1 MSSHN
6 INEHILNYGEID
18 INKSKVLI
26 ENMDEKEK
34 EKYEFLIQML
44 PQYQDRVKR
53 DKESYKEE
61 FLKILKKFEEQ
72 FTIFS
77 FDPSRKI
84 KGFKELLLFFS
95 HLSYLYKKETEF
107 ISKGLCKILSENY
120 LIIPHEIRLTIVD
133 SLSILCKSG
142 ILSLLEVIPLFFNLM
157 RCQDKILRKRLTD
170 YILSSLTKVNE
181 KHKNIN
187 INKNIQ
193 NYCEK
198 LLEDSNKKL
207 ARKTLNI
214 IIKLYQ
220 KRIWNDSRTI
230 NMLANIAVN
239 SKDIKISSAACQFFL
254 SEYNADKGD
263 SSDEEDLEELKNK
276 YKLLGKGYSQ
286 KTKKRKTK
294 LKQLMKSIERK
305 EERNKKVK
313 ITSDFLPIDQLNDP
327 LTFAEKLYHLLNT
340 FQSGNF
346 SNKLIVLRLLGRI
359 LGRHHLI
366 INNFFNSMIPII
378 KSEQKDLNIILA
390 SIIEATHDQ
399 IPPIELE
406 PLIKKLFDFF
416 ISDVLPPQHITLGL
430 NTLYGILDRCPYC
443 LNEEYYTICEEL
455 KTYKNKSVS
464 NAARA
469 VCNLYNDKNGK
480 NNEFGD
486 AYNNDTIEGIELLK
500 KLEKK
505 PKDYKMECE
514 EILSDK
520 QLKQIKALKI
530 KYAAELIQHKK
541 IKNEDVI
548 KNIPKEKNNRSN
560 DEKNV
565 DNEEY
570 EENDEELEEIDD
582 DDDEEGEELEDD
594 EELEDNEQSKEIE
607 DNSKQEEKKE
617 DNLKQVKQ
625 KDKQKEEEV
634 KDNQNNNNSN
644 KEKKE
649 EDALN
654 FEEMELEEIED
665 EENEEEHIELDDD
678 ELEQEEESEE
688 SFNKIQDFVN
698 ENELG
703 YYRKTRR
710 ERIDEIKNEQKE
722 KEKFVLN
729 KKRKRE
735 NASLTNKEK
744 LKYKPYAMVKPKK
757 RLEQKKNQ
765 DKIESLNKKIRSM
778 KQQVGRF
785 KKGKMILKKKGGKT
799 TKLTKKK

>member
-1 MSSHN
+1 MSKILTEN
-6 INEHILNYGEID
+6 NNDLLNYGEID

-72 FTIFS
+72 FNIFL
-77 FDPSRKI
+77 FNPSRKI
-84 KGFKELLLFFS
+84 KGFKELLMFFAHLS
-95 HLSYLYKKETEF
+95 HLFKEETAF
-107 ISKGLCKILSENY
+107 IPKGLCKIISENY
-120 LIIPHEIRLTIVD
+120 LTIPHEVRLTIVD
-133 SLSILCKSG
+133 SLSIMCKSG

-170 YILSSLTKVNE
+170 YIISSLTKVNE
-181 KHKNIN
+181 KHKNVN

-193 NYCEK
+193 NFCEK

-214 IIKLYQ
+214 IVNLYQ
-220 KRIWNDSRTI
+220 KKIWNDSRTI

-239 SKDIKISSAACQFFL
+239 AKDIKISSAACKFFL
-254 SEYNADKGD
+254 SEYDTEQGD

-286 KTKKRKTK
+286 KTKKRKAK

-305 EERNKKVK
+305 EERNKKIK
-313 ITSDFLPIDQLNDP
+313 TNTNFLPIDQLNDP
-327 LTFAEKLYHLLNT
+327 YTFAEKLFHLMSS

-346 SNKLIVLRLLGRI
+346 SHKLIILRLLGRI
-359 LGRHHLI
+359 LGRHRLI
-366 INNFFNSMIPII
+366 INNFFNSMIPLI
-378 KSEQKDLNIILA
+378 KAEQKDLNIILA

-406 PLIKKLFDFF
+406 SLIKKLFDFF
-416 ISDVLPPQHITLGL
+416 ISDVLPPQQITLGL
-430 NTLYGILDRCPYC
+430 HTLYGIMERCPYC
-443 LNEEYYTICEEL
+443 INEEYFNICEEL
-455 KTYKNKSVS
+455 RNYKNKSVA

-469 VCNLYNDKNGK
+469 VCNLYKEHSDKKGIENGFG
-480 NNEFGD
+480 FGD
-486 AYNNDTIEGIELLK
+486 AKNNDTIEGIELLK

-505 PKDYKMECE
+505 PKEYKMEYE

-520 QLKQIKALKI
+520 QLKQLKALKI

-541 IKNEDVI
+541 IKDEDVI
-548 KNIPKEKNNRSN
+548 KNLPKNNN
-560 DEKNV
+560 KENN
-565 DNEEY
+565 DNEENCNDN
-570 EENDEELEEIDD
+570 EEEMKELDDEDLEEIE
-582 DDDEEGEELEDD
+582 DEEGEELEDD
-594 EELEDNEQSKEIE
+594 NSNNLEEKEEENSNNENEEEELEG
-607 DNSKQEEKKE
+607 
-617 DNLKQVKQ
+617 L
-625 KDKQKEEEV
+625 
-634 KDNQNNNNSN
+634 
-644 KEKKE
+644 
-649 EDALN
+649 
-654 FEEMELEEIED
+654 ELEEIED
-665 EENEEEHIELDDD
+665 GEEESIELDDD

-688 SFNKIQDFVN
+688 SFNKIQGFVN
-698 ENELG
+698 PEELNE
-703 YYRKTRR
+703 YKRTRR
-710 ERIDEIKNEQKE
+710 ERIDEIRNAQ

-735 NASLTNKEK
+735 NTSKTNAEK
-744 LKYKPYAMVKPKK
+744 LKFKPLAMVMPKK
-757 RLEQKKNQ
+757 RLEQKKKQ
-765 DKIESLNKKIRSM
+765 DKIESLNKKIRNL

-785 KKGKMILKKKGGKT
+785 KRGKMILKKKGGKT
-799 TKLTKKK
+799 TKLKKK

>member
-1 MSSHN
+1 MSKILTEN
-6 INEHILNYGEID
+6 NNDLLNYGEID

-72 FTIFS
+72 FNIFL
-77 FDPSRKI
+77 FNPSRKI
-84 KGFKELLLFFS
+84 KGFKELLMFFAHLS
-95 HLSYLYKKETEF
+95 HLFKEETAF
-107 ISKGLCKILSENY
+107 IPKGLCKIISENY
-120 LIIPHEIRLTIVD
+120 LTIPHEIRLTIVD
-133 SLSILCKSG
+133 SLSIMCKSG

-170 YILSSLTKVNE
+170 YIISSLTKVNE
-181 KHKNIN
+181 KHKNVN

-193 NYCEK
+193 NFCEK

-214 IIKLYQ
+214 IVNLYQ
-220 KRIWNDSRTI
+220 KKIWNDSRTI

-239 SKDIKISSAACQFFL
+239 AKDIKISSAACKFFL
-254 SEYNADKGD
+254 SEYDTEQGD

-286 KTKKRKTK
+286 KTKKRKAK

-305 EERNKKVK
+305 EERNKKIK
-313 ITSDFLPIDQLNDP
+313 TNTNFLPIDQLNDP
-327 LTFAEKLYHLLNT
+327 YTFAEKLFHLMSS

-346 SNKLIVLRLLGRI
+346 SHKLIILRLLGRI
-359 LGRHHLI
+359 LGRHRLI
-366 INNFFNSMIPII
+366 INNFFNSMIPLI
-378 KSEQKDLNIILA
+378 KAEQKDLNIILA

-406 PLIKKLFDFF
+406 SLIKKLFDFF
-416 ISDVLPPQHITLGL
+416 ISDVLPPQQITLGL
-430 NTLYGILDRCPYC
+430 HTLYGIMERCPYC
-443 LNEEYYTICEEL
+443 INEEYFNICEEL
-455 KTYKNKSVS
+455 RNYKNKSVA

-469 VCNLYNDKNGK
+469 VCNLYKEHSDKKGIENGFG
-480 NNEFGD
+480 FGD
-486 AYNNDTIEGIELLK
+486 AKNNDTIEGIELLK

-505 PKDYKMECE
+505 PKEYKMEYE

-520 QLKQIKALKI
+520 QLKQLKALKI

-541 IKNEDVI
+541 IKDEDVI
-548 KNIPKEKNNRSN
+548 KNLPKNKNKENN
-560 DEKNV
+560 
-565 DNEEY
+565 DNEENSNDN
-570 EENDEELEEIDD
+570 EEEMEELDDEDLEEIE
-582 DDDEEGEELEDD
+582 DEEGEELEDD
-594 EELEDNEQSKEIE
+594 NSNNLEEKEEENSNNENEEEELEG
-607 DNSKQEEKKE
+607 
-617 DNLKQVKQ
+617 L
-625 KDKQKEEEV
+625 
-634 KDNQNNNNSN
+634 
-644 KEKKE
+644 
-649 EDALN
+649 
-654 FEEMELEEIED
+654 ELEEIED
-665 EENEEEHIELDDD
+665 GEEESIELDDD

-688 SFNKIQDFVN
+688 SFNKIQGFVN
-698 ENELG
+698 PEELNE
-703 YYRKTRR
+703 YKRTRR
-710 ERIDEIKNEQKE
+710 ERIDEIRNAQ

-735 NASLTNKEK
+735 NTSKTNAEK
-744 LKYKPYAMVKPKK
+744 LKFKPLAMVMPKK
-757 RLEQKKNQ
+757 RLEQKKKQ
-765 DKIESLNKKIRSM
+765 DKIESLNKKIRNL

-785 KKGKMILKKKGGKT
+785 KRGKMILKKKGGKT
-799 TKLTKKK
+799 TKLKKK